1 MSSMGIEGEDG
12 LDMMPLMQ
20 GMMKNLL
27 AKDILY
33 PSLKELNDKV
43 MVIINTGA
51 DQYFNIEG
59 RNRIFWYEW

>member
-1 MSSMGIEGEDG
+1 MGLDG
-12 LDMMPLMQ
+12 ADGFDMMPLMQ

-43 MVIINTGA
+43 L
-51 DQYFNIEG
+51 
-59 RNRIFWYEW
+59 